1 MWREG
6 ISSPES
12 RKVPLMS
19 GHKKA
24 DQSIRKFE
32 NSKVLKFRLGHVLKL
47 TAAHSGLWGSF
58 YIFVCKTHWPPR
70 DP

>member
-12 RKVPLMS
+12 RKVPPMS

-32 NSKVLKFRLGHVLKL
+32 NSKVPKFRLGHVLKL
-47 TAAHSGLWGSF
+47 TAAHSGLRGSCG
-58 YIFVCKTHWPPR
+58 V
-70 DP
+70 

>member
-12 RKVPLMS
+12 RKVPLIS

-32 NSKVLKFRLGHVLKL
+32 NSKVPKFRLGHVLKL
-47 TAAHSGLWGSF
+47 MTAHSGLGGSCG
-58 YIFVCKTHWPPR
+58 V
-70 DP
+70 